1 VPPESPYAYDDRL
14 RAEGLAPLA
23 GVDEAG
29 RGPLAGPV
37 VASAVVLPPD
47 AGARIPGLRDSKRLT
62 PAQRES
68 LFWDILAAAEDI
80 GVGIVDAAEID
91 RINIYRAAKKAMVTA
106 VEDLSA
112 PPRALV
118 IDAMELP
125 LDLRQ
130 VSMPRA
136 ESVSASVA
144 AASIVAKVTRDRLM
158 DHFHALYPLYG
169 FCRHKGY
176 ATRMHLEMLG
186 RHGPC
191 PIHRRSFSP
200 VAALRLPY

>member
-1 VPPESPYAYDDRL
+1 MAPGDPYTYDDRL
-14 RAEGLAPLA
+14 RSEGHAPLA

-37 VASAVVLPPD
+37 VAAAVVLPPD
-47 AGARIPGLRDSKRLT
+47 AGARIPGLRDSKRLS
-62 PAQRES
+62 PAQREA
-68 LFWDILAAAEDI
+68 LFWDILAGADAV
-80 GVGIVDAAEID
+80 GVGVVGPEEID
-91 RINIYRAAKKAMVTA
+91 RINIYQAAKKAMIAA
-106 VEDLSA
+106 VEDLGKE
-112 PPRALV
+112 PRLLV

-125 LDLRQ
+125 LELRQ

-144 AASIVAKVTRDRLM
+144 AASIIAKVTRDRLM
-158 DHFHALYPLYG
+158 DHFHALYPAYG
-169 FCRHKGY
+169 FGKHKGY

-186 RHGPC
+186 THGPC

-200 VAALRLPY
+200 VSAMNLPF